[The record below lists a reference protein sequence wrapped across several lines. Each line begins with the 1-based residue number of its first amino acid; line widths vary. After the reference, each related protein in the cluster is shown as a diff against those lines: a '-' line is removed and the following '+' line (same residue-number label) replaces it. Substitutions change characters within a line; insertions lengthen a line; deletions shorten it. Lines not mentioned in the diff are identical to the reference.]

1 MQVQLFRIDDRLI
14 HGQVVIGWVK
24 YLKSKRII
32 LCDDDVVKN
41 EWEKELYLSC
51 VPRNLEA
58 IVFNLKETAAYL
70 LNKIEHN
77 DKTIVLVKSPVV
89 LTKIVDIGYIPKVVN
104 LGGMHYAESRVKF
117 LSYLFLSPSEV
128 ECLKLLQQRG
138 ICIYCQDIPTSKKYK
153 SHDIIG
159 E

>member
-1 MQVQLFRIDDRLI
+1 MDVQLFRIDDRLI

-41 EWEKELYLSC
+41 KWEKELYLSC
-51 VPRNLEA
+51 VPKNLEA

-70 LNKIEHN
+70 LNKIQQN
-77 DKTIVLVKSPVV
+77 DRTIVLVKSPAI
-89 LTKIVDIGYIPKVVN
+89 LDRLINTGYIPKQVN
-104 LGGMHYAESRVKF
+104 LGGMHYAEKRKKY

-128 ECLKLLQQRG
+128 NCLKKVQKKG
-138 ICIYCQDIPTSKKYK
+138 IVIYCQDIPTSKKYK
-153 SHDIIG
+153 SSDIIG
-159 E
+159 K